1 MQRNPLEQP
10 ADLHWIVYVLFFALG
25 CIASL
30 NDVIIPKLK
39 ALFVLP
45 YVKIMLI
52 QAAFFCGVPGRGTAG
67 LLSGAANRLHAHR
80 RARSS
85 DNERGLPA
93 VRAGLAQ
100 GLLRPVDRKSTRLN
114 SSHRH

>member
-1 MQRNPLEQP
+1 MQRNPLEHP

-25 CIASL
+25 CITSL

-52 QAAFFCGVPGRGTAG
+52 QAAFF
-67 LLSGAANRLHAHR
+67 AAFLVVA
-80 RARSS
+80 
-85 DNERGLPA
+85 LPA
-93 VRAGLAQ
+93 
-100 GLLRPVDRKSTRLN
+100 S
-114 SSHRH
+114 